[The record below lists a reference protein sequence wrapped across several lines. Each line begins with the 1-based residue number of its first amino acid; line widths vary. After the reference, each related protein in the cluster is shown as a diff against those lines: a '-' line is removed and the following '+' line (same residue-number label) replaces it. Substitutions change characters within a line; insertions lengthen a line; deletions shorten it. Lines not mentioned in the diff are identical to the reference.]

1 MIPRVLIV
9 EDEADIAES
18 IRRSLTREGRFQAAT
33 VGTAEAAQQELAVRH
48 YDLII
53 LDLNLPGMDGL
64 ELCRQLRRSERT
76 ARVPILV
83 LTARVEEADVVLGL
97 ELGADD
103 YLTKPFRM
111 RELEARTRALLR
123 RSQQPQEQPGG
134 HFNDGEIDAHLD
146 DYRVAVA
153 GKPIKLTKTEFD
165 LLAALITNRGR
176 LLSRERLLEKVW
188 GYDFPG
194 QTRTVDVHIK
204 NLRHKLGPKTGKRIE
219 TVFGIGYRL
228 LEK

>member
-1 MIPRVLIV
+1 MTPRVLIV
-9 EDEADIAES
+9 EDESDIAES
-18 IRRSLTREGRFQAAT
+18 IRRSLTREGRYQAAT
-33 VGTAEAAQQELAVRH
+33 VGTAEAALQELSARH
-48 YDLII
+48 YDMTV

-64 ELCRQLRRSERT
+64 ELCRQIRRSDRG
-76 ARVPILV
+76 AQLPILV

-111 RELEARTRALLR
+111 RELEARIRALLR
-123 RSQQPQEQPGG
+123 RAQLAQEQPAG
-134 HFNDGEIDAHLD
+134 HFDDGEIEADLG

-153 GKPIKLTKTEFD
+153 GRPVRLTKTEFN
-165 LLAALITNRGR
+165 LLAVLITNCGR
-176 LLSRERLLEKVW
+176 VLSRERLLEKVW

-204 NLRHKLGPKTGKRIE
+204 NLRAKLGTKTGKRIE

-228 LEK
+228 LER